1 MFASWNSSSWTTKE
15 EPLFV
20 FLFEEWFTRN
30 YRKQRFLWFVPIRKN
45 HLFERTILQE
55 PQEFQARRNGSFALL
70 LVSRRTAF
78 FSSSPFLFFFLNP
91 TVSFLETNQWCS
103 SVLLSEEW
111 FFLFRKKWEF
121 LFWGSTEEHHGS
133 FKQANK
139 RAFVLKTQSRHTIN
153 CFFSRESGWVAKGD
167 RL

>member
-91 TVSFLETNQWCS
+91 TVSFLFLKRTS
-103 SVLLSEEW
+103 GVLLF
-111 FFLFRKKWEF
+111 FFLKNGFSCSERSGSSCSGVQQKNTTGSSSKQTSEP
-121 LFWGSTEEHHGS
+121 LF
-133 FKQANK
+133 
-139 RAFVLKTQSRHTIN
+139 
-153 CFFSRESGWVAKGD
+153 
-167 RL
+167 